1 MHIRK
6 NDLVEIIAGDD
17 KSTPAPGRSSR
28 CSKSSPK
35 ENKII
40 AEGVN
45 RVYKHLKP
53 SAKNQQGGRLSKEMP
68 IAASNALVF
77 CSSCNRGVRLGAR
90 FTDGGQKVRY
100 CKACNN
106 EMGNIGPAKI
116 ARTYPSLMDLPSC
129 RGLL

>member
-17 KSTPAPGRSSR
+17 KSSAGA
-28 CSKSSPK
+28 KKIVKVLEVYPK
-35 ENKII
+35 ENKIL

-77 CSSCNRGVRLGAR
+77 CSSCNRGVRLGSR
-90 FTDGGQKVRY
+90 VTDSGQKVRY

-106 EMGNIGPAKI
+106 ELGNIGPAKSTI
-116 ARTYPSLMDLPSC
+116 SPR
-129 RGLL
+129 

>member
-17 KSTPAPGRSSR
+17 KSSSAAR
-28 CSKSSPK
+28 KVVKVLEVYPK
-35 ENKII
+35 ANKIL

-90 FTDGGQKVRY
+90 VTDGGQKVRY

-106 EMGNIGPAKI
+106 EMGNIGPVKLKTTS
-116 ARTYPSLMDLPSC
+116 R
-129 RGLL
+129 